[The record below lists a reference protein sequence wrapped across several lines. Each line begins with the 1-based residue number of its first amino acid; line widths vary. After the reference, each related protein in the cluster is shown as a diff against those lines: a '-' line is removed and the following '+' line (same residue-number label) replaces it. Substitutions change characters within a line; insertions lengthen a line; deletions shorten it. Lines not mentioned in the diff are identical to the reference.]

1 MSQELLKSIQ
11 ERRTIRRFTEQDV
24 EPEKLTAVLEAIRWS
39 QSWANTQC
47 WEIIVVQD
55 KQIQTELQALISPRN
70 PATKAMVSAP
80 VVLAVCGKHILPAG
94 TTASSQPAMKT
105 GCSMISDWP
114 PRISALPRTVW
125 GWGQWSWVFSIMQ
138 EWKNCLVSRMAIKL
152 CH

>member
-55 KQIQTELQALISPRN
+55 KQIQTEL
-70 PATKAMVSAP
+70 
-80 VVLAVCGKHILPAG
+80 
-94 TTASSQPAMKT
+94 
-105 GCSMISDWP
+105 
-114 PRISALPRTVW
+114 
-125 GWGQWSWVFSIMQ
+125 
-138 EWKNCLVSRMAIKL
+138 
-152 CH
+152 